1 MIAWTQITLSI
12 RRFGRGCRDFIW
24 LCRVTN
30 KAAAFSPITSSEN
43 DTKPLHFFVHGD
55 KYKLFGLIPAT
66 IHLFGTGDRDYPVYL
81 LGTDQF
87 GRDVF
92 SRLLYGS
99 QISLSIGVIGI
110 LLSFTFGMIIGGI
123 SGYFIGATDTVI
135 MRLCELIMS
144 IPALYLIISLRA
156 TFPPGMSSAQ
166 IYAMIIIIL
175 SFIGW
180 ASMAR
185 VIRGMTLSLREQQ
198 FILAA
203 RALGQSHMK
212 IIVRHI
218 LPNTFSYVI
227 VAATLSVPYYILGEV
242 VLSFLGVGIQEPS
255 ASWGNMLTAAQNTE
269 YLQNY
274 PWLLAPGAA
283 IFVTVLAFN
292 FLGDGLRDA
301 ADTKSMNLLEIKNL
315 KMDFGNGADAL
326 RAVDG
331 VSLTIGAG
339 ETVCLVGESG
349 CGKTV
354 TALVHRAARADAAS
368 QLCRRGNSVER
379 SRRAENVERRIA
391 FTSAAAWSV
400 MFFRNRARR

>member
-1 MIAWTQITLSI
+1 METAAPISTAEPKLALSPWQLFRQRLKRRKIAMLGGGILIFLYLVALFAGFVAPYGYNHLDTDNSFHQPIWPRLSGFHLVVP
-12 RRFGRGCRDFIW
+12 RYESAPGDFVYRKVP
-24 LCRVTN
+24 L
-30 KAAAFSPITSSEN
+30 
-43 DTKPLHFFVHGD
+43 DTKPLDLFVHGD
-55 KYKLFGLIPAT
+55 RYKLFGLIPAS
-66 IHLFGTGDRDYPVYL
+66 IHLFGTGDQNYPVL
-81 LGTDQF
+81 LFGGDQF
-87 GRDVF
+87 GRDIF

-123 SGYFIGATDTVI
+123 SGYFSGATDTII

-156 TFPPGMSSAQ
+156 TFPPGMSSSQ
-166 IYAMIIIIL
+166 IYAMIVIIL

-203 RALGQSHMK
+203 RALGQSHLK
-212 IIVRHI
+212 IIARHI
-218 LPNTFSYVI
+218 LPNTLSYVI

-242 VLSFLGVGIQEPS
+242 VLSFLGVGIQEPQ
-255 ASWGNMLTAAQNTE
+255 ASWGNMLTAAEDVQ

-274 PWLLAPGAA
+274 PWLLAPSAA

-301 ADTKSMNLLEIKNL
+301 ADTKSL
-315 KMDFGNGADAL
+315 
-326 RAVDG
+326 
-331 VSLTIGAG
+331 
-339 ETVCLVGESG
+339 
-349 CGKTV
+349 
-354 TALVHRAARADAAS
+354 
-368 QLCRRGNSVER
+368 
-379 SRRAENVERRIA
+379 
-391 FTSAAAWSV
+391 
-400 MFFRNRARR
+400 

>member
-1 MIAWTQITLSI
+1 METAAPISIVESNVPLSPWQLFWQRLKRRRIAMVGGVILIVLYLLALFAGFVAPYSYNRQD
-12 RRFGRGCRDFIW
+12 RDRFFHPPTWPRFAGFHLVVPRYEQLPGDFKY
-24 LCRVTN
+24 RAVPTDTR
-30 KAAAFSPITSSEN
+30 PI
-43 DTKPLHFFVHGD
+43 HFFVRGD
-55 KYKLFGLIPAT
+55 QYKLLGLVPVS
-66 IHLFGTGDRDYPVYL
+66 IHLFGTGDPDHPVYL

-87 GRDVF
+87 GRDVL

-99 QISLSIGVIGI
+99 QISLSIGIVGI
-110 LLSFTFGMIIGGI
+110 LLSFTFGMMIGGI
-123 SGYFIGATDTVI
+123 SGYFSGWTDTII

-156 TFPPGMSSAQ
+156 TFPPGMSSSQ
-166 IYAMIIIIL
+166 VYAMIIVIL

-198 FILAA
+198 FVLAA
-203 RALGQSHMK
+203 RSLGQSHLK
-212 IIVRHI
+212 VIVRHI

-269 YLQNY
+269 YLKNF

-283 IFVTVLAFN
+283 IFITVLAFN

-301 ADTKSMNLLEIKNL
+301 ADTKSL
-315 KMDFGNGADAL
+315 
-326 RAVDG
+326 
-331 VSLTIGAG
+331 
-339 ETVCLVGESG
+339 
-349 CGKTV
+349 
-354 TALVHRAARADAAS
+354 
-368 QLCRRGNSVER
+368 
-379 SRRAENVERRIA
+379 
-391 FTSAAAWSV
+391 
-400 MFFRNRARR
+400 

>member
-1 MIAWTQITLSI
+1 MNEAAPIQNSFVEQPLSPWRLFWLRLKRRRIAMVGGVILIGLYLVALFAGFVAPYNYDSQD
-12 RRFGRGCRDFIW
+12 RDRFFHPPTWPRLAGFHLVVPRYEQLPGDFNY
-24 LCRVTN
+24 RAV
-30 KAAAFSPITSSEN
+30 PN
-43 DTKPLHFFVHGD
+43 DTRPIHFFVHGD
-55 KYKLFGLIPAT
+55 EYKLFSLVPAT
-66 IHLFGTGDRDYPVYL
+66 IHLFGTSDEHYPVYL

-87 GRDVF
+87 GRDVL

-99 QISLSIGVIGI
+99 QISLSIGIVGI

-123 SGYFIGATDTVI
+123 SGYFSGWTDTII

-156 TFPPGMSSAQ
+156 TFPPSMSSAQ
-166 IYAMIIIIL
+166 VYAMIIIIL

-198 FILAA
+198 FVLAA
-203 RALGQSHMK
+203 RSLGQSHLK
-212 IIVRHI
+212 VIVRHI

-242 VLSFLGVGIQEPS
+242 VLSFLGVGIQEPN

-269 YLQNY
+269 YLRNY

-283 IFVTVLAFN
+283 IFITVLAFN

-301 ADTKSMNLLEIKNL
+301 ADTKSL
-315 KMDFGNGADAL
+315 
-326 RAVDG
+326 
-331 VSLTIGAG
+331 
-339 ETVCLVGESG
+339 
-349 CGKTV
+349 
-354 TALVHRAARADAAS
+354 
-368 QLCRRGNSVER
+368 
-379 SRRAENVERRIA
+379 
-391 FTSAAAWSV
+391 
-400 MFFRNRARR
+400 

>member
-1 MIAWTQITLSI
+1 MKLLSLKHTGETPVPLNFELKMETAVPTQTTNAEQPLSPWQLFWRRLKSRRIAMAGGVILIGLYLVALLAGFVAPYSYDRQDRDRFFHPPTWPRLSGFHLVVPRYEQLPGSFNYRAVSEDAKPI
-12 RRFGRGCRDFIW
+12 HFLVRGD
-24 LCRVTN
+24 
-30 KAAAFSPITSSEN
+30 E
-43 DTKPLHFFVHGD
+43 
-55 KYKLFGLIPAT
+55 YKLFGLIPAT
-66 IHLFGTGDRDYPVYL
+66 IHLFGTGNDQYPVYL

-87 GRDVF
+87 GRDVL

-99 QISLSIGVIGI
+99 QISLSIGIIGI

-123 SGYFIGATDTVI
+123 SGYFSGWTDTAI

-166 IYAMIIIIL
+166 VYVMIIIIL

-198 FILAA
+198 FVLAA
-203 RALGQSHMK
+203 RALGQTHLK
-212 IIVRHI
+212 VIVRHI

-242 VLSFLGVGIQEPS
+242 VLSYLGVGIQEPN

-269 YLQNY
+269 YLRNY

-301 ADTKSMNLLEIKNL
+301 ADTK
-315 KMDFGNGADAL
+315 A
-326 RAVDG
+326 
-331 VSLTIGAG
+331 
-339 ETVCLVGESG
+339 
-349 CGKTV
+349 
-354 TALVHRAARADAAS
+354 
-368 QLCRRGNSVER
+368 
-379 SRRAENVERRIA
+379 
-391 FTSAAAWSV
+391 
-400 MFFRNRARR
+400 

>member
-1 MIAWTQITLSI
+1 METAAPISIAEAKVPLSPWQLFWHRLK
-12 RRFGRGCRDFIW
+12 RRKIAMAGGGILIVLYLVALFAGFIAPCRYDDLNTNYSFHPPIW
-24 LCRVTN
+24 PRFQNFHLVVPRYKPGNGTFVYRLV
-30 KAAAFSPITSSEN
+30 PN
-43 DTKPLHFFVHGD
+43 DTKPLHFFIRGD
-55 KYKLFGLIPAT
+55 KYKLFGLIPAS
-66 IHLFGTGDRDYPVYL
+66 IHLFGTGDKNYPVFL
-81 LGTDQF
+81 LGADQF

-110 LLSFTFGMIIGGI
+110 LLSFSLGMIIGGI
-123 SGYFIGATDTVI
+123 SGYFAGATDTFV
-135 MRLCELIMS
+135 MRLCELVMS
-144 IPALYLIISLRA
+144 IPALYLIISLRGV
-156 TFPPGMSSAQ
+156 FPPGMSSAE

-203 RALGQSHMK
+203 RAIGQSHLK

-242 VLSFLGVGIQEPS
+242 VLSFLGVGIQEPN

-283 IFVTVLAFN
+283 IFITVLAFN

-301 ADTKSMNLLEIKNL
+301 ADTK
-315 KMDFGNGADAL
+315 A
-326 RAVDG
+326 
-331 VSLTIGAG
+331 
-339 ETVCLVGESG
+339 
-349 CGKTV
+349 
-354 TALVHRAARADAAS
+354 
-368 QLCRRGNSVER
+368 Q
-379 SRRAENVERRIA
+379 
-391 FTSAAAWSV
+391 
-400 MFFRNRARR
+400 

>member
-1 MIAWTQITLSI
+1 MAGGAILVVLYLMALFAGFVAPYSYDRLDTDYSFHPPIWPKL
-12 RRFGRGCRDFIW
+12 RGFHFVVPRYEQG
-24 LCRVTN
+24 N
-30 KAAAFSPITSSEN
+30 GAFVYRLVPN
-43 DTKPLHFFVHGD
+43 DTKSLHFFIRGD
-55 KYKLFGLIPAT
+55 KYKLFGLVPARV
-66 IHLFGTGDRDYPVYL
+66 HLFGTGEDNYPVFL

-87 GRDVF
+87 GRNVF

-99 QISLSIGVIGI
+99 QISLSIGIIGI
-110 LLSFTFGMIIGGI
+110 FLSFALGMIIGGI
-123 SGYFIGATDTVI
+123 SGYFSGTTDTVI

-166 IYAMIIIIL
+166 VYAMIIIIL

-180 ASMAR
+180 AGMAR

-198 FILAA
+198 FVLAA
-203 RALGQSHMK
+203 RALGQSHLK
-212 IIVRHI
+212 VIVRHI

-269 YLQNY
+269 YLRNY

-283 IFVTVLAFN
+283 IFITVLAFN

-301 ADTKSMNLLEIKNL
+301 ADTKS
-315 KMDFGNGADAL
+315 
-326 RAVDG
+326 
-331 VSLTIGAG
+331 
-339 ETVCLVGESG
+339 
-349 CGKTV
+349 
-354 TALVHRAARADAAS
+354 
-368 QLCRRGNSVER
+368 
-379 SRRAENVERRIA
+379 
-391 FTSAAAWSV
+391 
-400 MFFRNRARR
+400 

>member
-1 MIAWTQITLSI
+1 METATPISTAETKAPLSPWQLFWHRLKRRKIAMAGGVILI
-12 RRFGRGCRDFIW
+12 FLYAVALLAGFIAPYRYDH
-24 LCRVTN
+24 LDTDYS
-30 KAAAFSPITSSEN
+30 FHPPIWPKFQGLHLVVPRYEQGGGVFAYHVVPG
-43 DTKPLHFFVHGD
+43 DTKPLHLFIHGD
-55 KYKLFGLIPAT
+55 KYKLFGLVPAS
-66 IHLFGTGDRDYPVYL
+66 IHLFGTGDKDYPVFL
-81 LGTDQF
+81 FGADQF

-110 LLSFTFGMIIGGI
+110 LLSFSFGLIIGGI
-123 SGYFIGATDTVI
+123 SGYFGGGTDTVI
-135 MRLCELIMS
+135 MRFCELIMS

-166 IYAMIIIIL
+166 VYAMIIMIL
-175 SFIGW
+175 SLIGW

-198 FILAA
+198 FVLAA
-203 RALGQSHMK
+203 RALGQSHLK
-212 IIVRHI
+212 VIVRHI

-242 VLSFLGVGIQEPS
+242 VLSFLGVGIQEPN

-269 YLQNY
+269 YLRNY

-301 ADTKSMNLLEIKNL
+301 ADTKSL
-315 KMDFGNGADAL
+315 
-326 RAVDG
+326 
-331 VSLTIGAG
+331 
-339 ETVCLVGESG
+339 
-349 CGKTV
+349 
-354 TALVHRAARADAAS
+354 
-368 QLCRRGNSVER
+368 
-379 SRRAENVERRIA
+379 
-391 FTSAAAWSV
+391 
-400 MFFRNRARR
+400 